1 MAKDL
6 ESIFTISTLMK
17 EKQVSSII
25 IIDKNDH
32 PVGIITERDIVRKV
46 IADRKDP
53 NTTKAKE
60 IKSQPLIT
68 VEADD
73 YLFDAVKIMEKNNIR
88 RIPVVKDNVIVGIL
102 TITDIIKHL
111 HTIHK
116 EDYYLLRFM
125 IRYRKYFEE

>member
-1 MAKDL
+1 MSDINHKQAKKTPIYTIMHPPPIIMAKDL

-46 IADRKDP
+46 IADNKDP

-73 YLFDAVKIMEKNNIR
+73 YLFDAVKIMEKT
-88 RIPVVKDNVIVGIL
+88 IL
-102 TITDIIKHL
+102 
-111 HTIHK
+111 
-116 EDYYLLRFM
+116 EEYL
-125 IRYRKYFEE
+125 